1 MDKAAYLRIGY
12 AVLMGLL
19 GAAILHIVILL
30 LLPEISSRNAWSRM
44 AEASDLYQPVQLR
57 NGLPDAVHD
66 GNRDPLF
73 RSLAC
78 RFDLTDGLLRIQAS
92 GAVPFWSA
100 SVYDRA
106 GNNIYSFN
114 DRSAHDKAL
123 DVVVLTPAQM
133 LEVRKEVPEDLGQ
146 SVFVET
152 RSEEGIA
159 VVRVFTPDES
169 WMPAVDSFLDSIR
182 CQPQ

>member
-1 MDKAAYLRIGY
+1 MDRAAAYRIGY

-30 LLPEISSRNAWSRM
+30 LLPQISSRNAWSRM
-44 AEASDLYQPVQLR
+44 AESADLYQPMQLR
-57 NGLPDAVHD
+57 GSLPAAARD

-73 RSLAC
+73 RSIAC

-92 GAVPFWSA
+92 GSVPFWSA
-100 SVYDRA
+100 SVYDRT

-114 DRSAHDKAL
+114 DRSARDKAL

-146 SVFVET
+146 SIFVET
-152 RSEEGIA
+152 QSEEGIA
-159 VVRVFTPDES
+159 VVRAFVPDES
-169 WMPAVDSFLDSIR
+169 WGPSVEAFLESLR
-182 CQPQ
+182 CAPQ

>member
-1 MDKAAYLRIGY
+1 MDRASYVRIGY

-44 AEASDLYQPVQLR
+44 AEAADLYQPMQLR
-57 NGLPDAVHD
+57 NSLPDSVHD

-73 RSLAC
+73 RSAAC
-78 RFDLTDGLLRIQAS
+78 RFDLADGLMRMQAT

-114 DRSAHDKAL
+114 DRSAQGKAL

-133 LEVRKEVPEDLGQ
+133 LEVRKEVPEDIGQ

-152 RSEEGIA
+152 QSDEGIA
-159 VVRVFTPDES
+159 VIRAFTPDES
-169 WMPAVDSFLDSIR
+169 WGPSVEAFLESLR